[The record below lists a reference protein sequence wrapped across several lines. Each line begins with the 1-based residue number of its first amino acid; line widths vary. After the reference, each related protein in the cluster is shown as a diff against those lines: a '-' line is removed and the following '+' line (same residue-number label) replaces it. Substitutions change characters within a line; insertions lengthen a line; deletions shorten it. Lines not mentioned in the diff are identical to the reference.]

1 MIGSIIA
8 LWEIEIISK
17 RVVIITITF
26 ISTANLDKFLFVALT
41 ENRSSWKLEVNN
53 GLRLSYSETQN
64 HLWTIGKDSATT
76 WHKIYIKEKLEVIWG
91 YCIFAVFAESSSL
104 ERVGYIFIIN
114 NDVSSLVWIRSS
126 SMFRFCFRST
136 LYSRP
141 LIVIG
146 YVTEIYRS
154 ISEQMACPFFMVGI

>member
-17 RVVIITITF
+17 RVVIITITC
-26 ISTANLDKFLFVALT
+26 ISMAKLDKFPFVA
-41 ENRSSWKLEVNN
+41 SWKLEVNN
-53 GLRLSYSETQN
+53 GSRLSYSETQN

-76 WHKIYIKEKLEVIWG
+76 WHKIYIKGKLEVIWDH
-91 YCIFAVFAESSSL
+91 CIFAVFAESSSL
-104 ERVGYIFIIN
+104 ERAGYIFIIN
-114 NDVSSLVWIRSS
+114 NDVSSLAWIQSS
-126 SMFRFCFRST
+126 SMLRFCFRST
-136 LYSRP
+136 LYSQP